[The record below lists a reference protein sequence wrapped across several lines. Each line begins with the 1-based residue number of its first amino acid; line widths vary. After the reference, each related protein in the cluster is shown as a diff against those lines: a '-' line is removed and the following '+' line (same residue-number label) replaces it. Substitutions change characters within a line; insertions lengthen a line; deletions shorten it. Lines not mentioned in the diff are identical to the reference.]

1 MKPNMVPEIFEAIH
15 GYFEDYPEVEA
26 DCYLCLSS
34 IVSNHS
40 MAIKVANRAYT
51 ALQDANR
58 CSECGCLLESVEV
71 KERHT
76 ELDGEPV
83 EVLHEYYCP
92 QCLTKE

>member
-15 GYFEDYPEVEA
+15 GYFEDSPEIEA

-34 IVSNHS
+34 VVSNHL
-40 MAIKVANRAYT
+40 MAQKVAYGAYK

-76 ELDGEPV
+76 ELDEAPV
-83 EVLHEYYCP
+83 EILHEYYCP
-92 QCLTKE
+92 HCIKKV